1 MNIDEPKYDLLKPDP
16 LQMPERSE
24 ARLRYYKPKEEGF
37 DYRGQSEAAS
47 TPKRQRGLREK
58 LAIQGIICGVFL
70 AVFMLFNLI
79 DSPFTNDVSAWVE
92 SNLSFD
98 MITEEGGVGAWTQ
111 NFLSFFDDR
120 QPVEDYAEQVTTPIT
135 PANLINTTTPTT
147 TNSIGESWV
156 DENILNQITD

>member
-24 ARLRYYKPKEEGF
+24 ARLRYYKPKEESF
-37 DYRGQSEAAS
+37 DYQRQKEDAS
-47 TPKRQRGLREK
+47 TPRRQRGLREK

-92 SNLSFD
+92 SNLSFN

-120 QPVEDYAEQVTTPIT
+120 QPIEDYAEQIAT

-147 TNSIGESWV
+147 TNIIGESWV
-156 DENILNQITD
+156 DENILNQIRD